1 MARRNQALGTFSA
14 TKLSANLAIRVAPTD
29 CMNSV
34 PMRGVPVSVTRQTV
48 GNSRPSITTVT
59 ANAKKCLTVP
69 SANSAGRKSTNSK
82 PSGTAT
88 ETGKANASM
97 FENGVIMG

>member
-1 MARRNQALGTFSA
+1 MTRLNQALGTFSA
-14 TKLSANLAIRVAPTD
+14 TKFSANLAIKVAPTD
-29 CMNSV
+29 CMKSV
-34 PMRGVPVSVTRQTV
+34 PIRGVSVSVTRQTV
-48 GNSRPSITTVT
+48 GNSLPPMTTVT

-88 ETGKANASM
+88 ETGKANA
-97 FENGVIMG
+97 